1 MKYTVSLSRE
11 AFASL
16 SALDRSTAQRIL
28 DRISWLS
35 LHVEDVNH
43 KSLSGQLRGAF
54 KLRVGDY
61 RVIYELNRGSS
72 LLTIRFIAHRS
83 EVYKNK

>member
-11 AFASL
+11 AFSSL
-16 SALDRSTAQRIL
+16 SALDKSIAQRIL

-43 KSLSGQLRGAF
+43 KALTGQLRSAF

-61 RVIYELNRGSS
+61 RIIYEMNRSNS
-72 LLTIRFIAHRS
+72 ILIIRFIAHRS
-83 EVYKNK
+83 EVYRSK